1 MTSGS
6 DAKLILWS
14 WDKQKALSFAD
25 LSPRPHESI
34 TQVSFSSVDPTVV
47 VCSGNEFFKYFKQ
60 EQNALKMM
68 HSSINRRDGEVH
80 STNYTCHAWLA
91 DGRLAMCNDLG
102 QILLLESSGDY
113 KGITAGDSRKES
125 FPINAIYPYSGASN
139 ANNENMPNPGGRG
152 S

>member
-1 MTSGS
+1 
-6 DAKLILWS
+6 
-14 WDKQKALSFAD
+14 
-25 LSPRPHESI
+25 
-34 TQVSFSSVDPTVV
+34 
-47 VCSGNEFFKYFKQ
+47 
-60 EQNALKMM
+60 M
-68 HSSINRRDGEVH
+68 HSQINRRDGEVH

-91 DGRLAMCNDLG
+91 DGRLVMCNDLG